1 MAFAM
6 NVEWSNFSVA
16 LGIGLLIGLE
26 RERNKGEGPDRGPAG
41 IRTFALAS
49 LLGAAAIHLGG
60 VVLLAVAIA
69 AGALLTALSYSQTR
83 AVDPG
88 LTTEIGLVIVPLLGA
103 LAMSDPL
110 LAAGLG
116 VAVTVVFAAKV
127 PLHGL
132 VKGALTDAEVHD
144 GLVFAIATLVI
155 WPLLPDRAIGPFA
168 VVNPHRIW
176 LVVILVL
183 AIGAAGH
190 AALRILGGRH
200 GLPLVGLAAG
210 FVSSIA
216 AIGSMAGRVAQD
228 PAVLRS
234 AVAGGALS
242 TVSTF
247 VQMAILLSTVSPDTL
262 VVLSPALL
270 AGGVVAAVYAFVFA
284 RPGSSSREDGEAT
297 SGRAFSVGAALGL
310 AALVAGLTIGTAAL
324 KHWLGAAGVLVGA
337 TIAGVVDA
345 HAAGVSVA
353 SLVSSSGLTPR
364 EAAVPILAAMTTN
377 ALAKVAMAIGVGS
390 REFARRLVPGIVLS
404 MAAAWAV
411 AWGLQAT

>member
-1 MAFAM
+1 M
-6 NVEWSNFSVA
+6 NVAWSNFSVA

-26 RERNKGEGPDRGPAG
+26 RERAKGEGPDRGPAG

-69 AGALLTALSYSQTR
+69 AGALLTALSYSRTR

-132 VKGALTDAEVHD
+132 VKGALTDQEVHD
-144 GLVFAIATLVI
+144 GLVFAIATLVV
-155 WPLLPDRAIGPFA
+155 WPLLPDRPVGPFS

-190 AALRILGGRH
+190 AALRILGRRH

-210 FVSSIA
+210 FVSSTA
-216 AIGSMAGRVAQD
+216 AIGSMAAGSRRIPACCGRRSRAARSRRSR
-228 PAVLRS
+228 PSRRWRCCCRRS
-234 AVAGGALS
+234 ARTPWSCWAPRCWPAGSSRRSTPQSSCGRALLRAS
-242 TVSTF
+242 PPARRPVVPS
-247 VQMAILLSTVSPDTL
+247 ASSRRSGSRLWSPD
-262 VVLSPALL
+262 
-270 AGGVVAAVYAFVFA
+270 
-284 RPGSSSREDGEAT
+284 
-297 SGRAFSVGAALGL
+297 
-310 AALVAGLTIGTAAL
+310 
-324 KHWLGAAGVLVGA
+324 
-337 TIAGVVDA
+337 
-345 HAAGVSVA
+345 
-353 SLVSSSGLTPR
+353 
-364 EAAVPILAAMTTN
+364 
-377 ALAKVAMAIGVGS
+377 
-390 REFARRLVPGIVLS
+390 
-404 MAAAWAV
+404 
-411 AWGLQAT
+411 